1 MNAGFEIYFKSELE
15 SSCGKVPVLQ
25 VLRLNS
31 LPAPL
36 SKPGWEYVCN
46 PGAHPGMGSSRH
58 GRILRAV
65 QPASLACINEAEAAG
80 ETLCLKIGWRALSM
94 CHGIYTPAYIHT
106 YTIVLGD

>member
-65 QPASLACINEAEAAG
+65 QPASLACIAMDNKG
-80 ETLCLKIGWRALSM
+80 ALSPTGWKVCYVAM
-94 CHGIYTPAYIHT
+94 PSEI
-106 YTIVLGD
+106 